1 MLRPLTINLSIDQA
15 PIANAYAYA
24 DVSLSGLTGLP
35 VGWSA
40 IAARDG
46 TFGPDEDRG

>member
-1 MLRPLTINLSIDQA
+1 MLRLLTINLSIDQA
-15 PIANAYAYA
+15 PIANAYA
-24 DVSLSGLTGLP
+24 DVSLSGLIGLP

-46 TFGPDEDRG
+46 TFGPEEDRG